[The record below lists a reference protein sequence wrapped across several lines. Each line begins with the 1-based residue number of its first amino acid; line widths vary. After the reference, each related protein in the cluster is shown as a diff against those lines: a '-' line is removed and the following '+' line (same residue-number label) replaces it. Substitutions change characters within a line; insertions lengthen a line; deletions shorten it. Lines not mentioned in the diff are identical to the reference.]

1 MNNEFYISH
10 YSKDELKRLILEAQS
25 KLQEIENEEKFQY
38 KPLAKVNTTYIS
50 KTNIGYALH
59 RTCCIKLDR
68 LGVSVYD
75 SLYVTCNRITFE
87 EEETIM
93 NKDLDELI
101 QNGVWKEVDNSMYD
115 MAWDE
120 WEHMNDDICSVEA
133 MYGSN
138 LLTKLNNIQ

>member
-68 LGVSVYD
+68 LDVVYYD
-75 SLYVTCNRITFE
+75 SFYVSCNRITFE
-87 EEETIM
+87 EEETIL

-101 QNGVWKEVDNSMYD
+101 QNGKWKEVNNGLYD
-115 MAWDE
+115 DAMKE

-138 LLTKLNNIQ
+138 LLTKLNNIR